1 MRLPDIND
9 LIQDLQLAKEMAI
22 NNQNPNALVIATI
35 AQAKLLGLDKPINDV
50 NANEVQTISNLMDE
64 LANDEPPNVRRVI
77 VDKVQ
82 DYSMLNDDE
91 LRQLIAIT
99 EKMEKVTAYD

>member
-9 LIQDLQLAKEMAI
+9 LIQDLQLAKQMAI
-22 NNQNPNALVIATI
+22 DDKNVNGLIMATI
-35 AQAKLLGLDKPINDV
+35 GQAKLLGLDKPIKNV
-50 NANEVQTISNLMDE
+50 TPHNNTIEVT
-64 LANDEPPNVRRVI
+64 RTI
-77 VDKVQ
+77 VDLVA

-99 EKMEKVTAYD
+99 KKMEKVRAYG